1 MSAAATTVPERISMP
16 GHFEELLKTIHTLRS
31 PGGCPWDRKQTL
43 HNASRYLMDEAA
55 ELVESTLAGD
65 AAGAREELA
74 DLLFMTCFC
83 CEILSETEPVTM
95 HDIAR
100 EGNEKLIRRHPHV
113 FGDAE
118 ARTTGESQER
128 WNAIKREEKR
138 ARGIDP
144 DDESALKDM
153 PPATAPLHQAY
164 VYQDSAAEV
173 GFDWPDIEGV
183 WAKLHEELDELKE
196 AAIADDPAAVEHELG
211 DLLFS
216 VVNLARRFK
225 IQPDMALRTANRRF
239 RDRFHLVERDFKERD
254 LTLKDAALAEM
265 EISWQKA
272 KRELG

>member
-1 MSAAATTVPERISMP
+1 MP